1 MGMIVYPIFTFCN
14 IYKWKIPESQISAI
28 FTYKNESFVKNKI
41 VYFINDSRSSIVVIG
56 RI

>member
-1 MGMIVYPIFTFCN
+1 MIVYPIFTFCN